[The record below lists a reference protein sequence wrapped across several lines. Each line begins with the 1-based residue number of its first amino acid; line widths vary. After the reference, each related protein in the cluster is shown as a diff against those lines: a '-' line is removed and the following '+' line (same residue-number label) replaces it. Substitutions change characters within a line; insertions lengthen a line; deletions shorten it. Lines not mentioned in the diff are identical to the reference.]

1 MAPVLDSWAALLVT
15 TGQDCGGW
23 LGLNVR
29 AGSGVSTG
37 ETRHHWAAELPA
49 GLVVILSP
57 LSCKDISSVGNDQSS
72 EGRARIGLTLTIWSW
87 SHRMLSV
94 VSAESAESAESVGTG
109 ETTQY

>member
-1 MAPVLDSWAALLVT
+1 MAPVLDTWAALLVT

-49 GLVVILSP
+49 GLVVISSLLS
-57 LSCKDISSVGNDQSS
+57 LVKISLVWVMT
-72 EGRARIGLTLTIWSW
+72 RALK
-87 SHRMLSV
+87 
-94 VSAESAESAESVGTG
+94 AELD
-109 ETTQY
+109 